1 MPRYSYKCDACGNI
15 LDTSHSMGDK
25 KEVCSE
31 ISDCKK
37 DQPINKLFT
46 GFHTKKETAET
57 KKEAGEVVKES
68 IREYKNN
75 IDELRKSFRE
85 RFED

>member
-15 LDTSHSMGDK
+15 LDTSHSMSDK
-25 KEVCSE
+25 KKFVPRYLTARK
-31 ISDCKK
+31 ISLSTNC
-37 DQPINKLFT
+37 LLGFT
-46 GFHTKKETAET
+46 QKETAET